1 MSGNQNTKKKQHYNK
16 FNEDL
21 KNGPHGKKEKR
32 NYANWKSK
40 FIYFINIFYTT
51 AHNFYSDFSFFSTI
65 HSNYMPP
72 LSSCRILVSH
82 IFFSLPNFISLH
94 KSSYYTIIAESTL
107 LDLNQHTIPVFGLD
121 GSHREEEHLLFLK
134 TRSGKLQLKDSGYF

>member
-1 MSGNQNTKKKQHYNK
+1 M
-16 FNEDL
+16 EI
-21 KNGPHGKKEKR
+21 
-32 NYANWKSK
+32 
-40 FIYFINIFYTT
+40 IYFINIFYTT

-82 IFFSLPNFISLH
+82 IFFSLPNFISLC

-107 LDLNQHTIPVFGLD
+107 LDLNQHTVSVFGLY
-121 GSHREEEHLLFLK
+121 GSHREKEHLLFLK